1 MKGFTHT
8 QVINESKGFVWVGTY
23 LNIKLTSP
31 IFKWRFTNAFI
42 YLMLSMPYS
51 HKYMKDIIINQIS
64 EGLQQFMNVHIY
76 LMVVCEVIR
85 QIDSI
90 LSKMKYSRIFAGN
103 VNEMLLLICCT

>member
-8 QVINESKGFVWVGTY
+8 QVINESKGFVWVGSY
-23 LNIKLTSP
+23 LNIKLISQ

-51 HKYMKDIIINQIS
+51 HKYMKHIIINQIS

-76 LMVVCEVIR
+76 LMVVIR
-85 QIDSI
+85 HSDTI

-103 VNEMLLLICCT
+103 VN